1 MKSIFILFITTLFLP
16 NIESNTYN
24 LQIKEILTQ
33 EACACG
39 LFVLDAELNTPMK
52 EEIKPDKGFKLY
64 LRNSIGKEGY
74 TDCFLFHYPETTA
87 VKIGCVIYDF
97 NEAVYQILSTTE
109 TKSYTLYGHT
119 INILPYSI
127 KMPFWII
134 NGLEFY
140 YYSPKYEIKL
150 NFLKEDEE
158 SNLEFYLFAGGSDLV
173 RISITI
179 LLDDISF
186 DCKCLDGQPIKL
198 FCPVKAKDFIQ
209 EREHI
214 YMPNLIDTNGRVK
227 RNYFTNPIEITLE
240 YIEE

>member
-1 MKSIFILFITTLFLP
+1 
-16 NIESNTYN
+16 
-24 LQIKEILTQ
+24 
-33 EACACG
+33 
-39 LFVLDAELNTPMK
+39 
-52 EEIKPDKGFKLY
+52 
-64 LRNSIGKEGY
+64 
-74 TDCFLFHYPETTA
+74 
-87 VKIGCVIYDF
+87 
-97 NEAVYQILSTTE
+97 
-109 TKSYTLYGHT
+109 
-119 INILPYSI
+119 
-127 KMPFWII
+127 MPFWII

-186 DCKCLDGQPIKL
+186 DCKCLDEQPIKL
-198 FCPVKAKDFIQ
+198 LCPVKAKDFIQ